1 MKDWKHATQQEV
13 DAMTFDEVHKIAQLQ
28 INKGIILRIND
39 EDYIDEI
46 GGFHSPCNCSN
57 PNGYYCGDCTK
68 LTCKDC
74 ECKELRPV

>member
-1 MKDWKHATQQEV
+1 
-13 DAMTFDEVHKIAQLQ
+13 MTELEQL
-28 INKGIILRIND
+28 NERIKQLTELVKTGSEAIKSMETTLKAAE
-39 EDYIDEI
+39 EDYIDEV

-74 ECKELRPV
+74 KYKELKPV